1 MDYIKKIREKAARD
15 PKNIVLPEGDEDRV
29 IRAAKRIVRAGIAR
43 ITLLGGEKPIL
54 KKLGSSLIK
63 KGELSIIDPRSCQ
76 DTNRLAASFHALRKA
91 KGVTFQEARNIINS
105 ERIYFAAMMV
115 RLGLADGFVAG
126 AAYTTPNVAKAAI
139 YCLER
144 KAGVNLVSSSF
155 IISVK
160 GIKTVKGRTFVFAD
174 CGIVPNPGYKELAEI
189 AVVTARLTRSI
200 LGITPRVAML
210 SYSTKGSAKGELV
223 DRVVKATEEARRIEP
238 GLSIDGELQL
248 DAAVVPEVAGV
259 KAAKS
264 KVAGKANVL
273 IFPNLDSGNIAYKL
287 AQRLA
292 NARAV
297 GPLLQGLTRPASDLS
312 RGCSIEDIVDAVAV
326 TCVRA
331 Q

>member
-1 MDYIKKIREKAARD
+1 
-15 PKNIVLPEGDEDRV
+15 
-29 IRAAKRIVRAGIAR
+29 
-43 ITLLGGEKPIL
+43 
-54 KKLGSSLIK
+54 
-63 KGELSIIDPRSCQ
+63 
-76 DTNRLAASFHALRKA
+76 
-91 KGVTFQEARNIINS
+91 
-105 ERIYFAAMMV
+105 
-115 RLGLADGFVAG
+115 
-126 AAYTTPNVAKAAI
+126 
-139 YCLER
+139 
-144 KAGVNLVSSSF
+144 
-155 IISVK
+155 
-160 GIKTVKGRTFVFAD
+160 
-174 CGIVPNPGYKELAEI
+174 
-189 AVVTARLTRSI
+189 
-200 LGITPRVAML
+200 ML